1 MKFNFNHLMK
11 YILIFVFIVVYSCKR
26 DASAPQSNE
35 GSKLFTFID
44 PKESGITFVNKL
56 TEVPD
61 EHIFNFNYLYNGA
74 GVAIGD
80 INNDG
85 LQDIYFTGNRAED
98 KLYLNK
104 GDFKFEDISQKS
116 GIAAFDGWKNGV
128 VMADVN
134 GDGWLDIYVCR
145 GGFKNDP
152 KKNTNLLFINKKDG
166 TFSEEG
172 TRYGI
177 GDPGFS
183 MTASFFDFDNDND
196 LDLYVANRPDKFYLD
211 IPAVMAG
218 KKNPGLLCGD
228 HLFRNNGDNS
238 FSDISETA
246 GITNNYGFGLS
257 VTTGDLDQ
265 DGFQDIYVS
274 NDFIENDYYYHNNG
288 NGTFTESIKKISRHT
303 PFYSMGTDFGD
314 LNNDGFEEIFT
325 VEMRPED
332 YKRSKTSMPV
342 MNPKQFDTM
351 RIVGIHEQYMHNA
364 LQLNNGNGSFSEI
377 SQYSGVDKTDW
388 SWATLLSDF
397 DNDGWKDI
405 FVANG
410 IRRDLYDRDSY
421 GKLMYDLQHN
431 NSKKS
436 TEEILSNLP
445 AAKIVN
451 YVFQNQK
458 NLKFKK
464 VMNDWGIK
472 EPSFSNGAA
481 VADLDNDGDLDLVVN
496 NIQDPAFVYKNNSN
510 QNYCRLALDGPEK
523 NKFGIGAKITLKTP
537 EGIQYAEVR
546 NARGYLSSSEYIV
559 HFGLGDQKTVNEIIV
574 KWPDGK
580 VSDLKEPAINKVLS
594 VKYSESE
601 NEAKDGQ
608 GSELLFVD
616 KSDVIS
622 PAFTHKENMNFN
634 DYKVQVLLPH
644 RLSRLGPKLSVADVN
659 GDGKEDFFVGGAKD
673 QSGAIYF
680 QTENGSFSLSKQA
693 ALIADSKYE
702 DLGSGFFDADNDG
715 DVDLYVV
722 SGGTESSEGANYQ
735 DRLYL
740 NDGKGNFTKFAKN
753 LPTIISSGSCVSFID
768 FDADGD
774 LDIFRGGRTIP
785 DKYPFPPR
793 SYFLK
798 NNGKGVF
805 EDVSNIVAKEIMQLG
820 MITST
825 CVTDLNGDKIPEL
838 VLAGEWMPIKIF
850 EIKNG
855 VFVESALS
863 QQLKNTEGW
872 WYSLSNADLD
882 GDGDQDLLCGNLGEN
897 YKFHA
902 SVEKPF
908 QVYGNDFDHNGSIDI
923 VLAKYNG
930 SNLVPVRGK
939 QCSGEQMPFINV
951 KFPSFNAFADAK
963 LEDIYG
969 KGLDSSVHYSAKLFA
984 SVALMNEGGSL
995 KLVELPGEVQFS
1007 TAQSILSADFNA
1019 DQKLDLF
1026 VAGNQYGAEVETTR
1040 ADASIG
1046 AFFQGNGNGSWK
1058 FIHPSS
1064 SGVFL
1069 PYDVKD
1075 AKLIHVG
1082 GTKAVL
1088 VSVNNGNLKLLQWK

>member
-1 MKFNFNHLMK
+1 
-11 YILIFVFIVVYSCKR
+11 
-26 DASAPQSNE
+26 
-35 GSKLFTFID
+35 
-44 PKESGITFVNKL
+44 
-56 TEVPD
+56 
-61 EHIFNFNYLYNGA
+61 
-74 GVAIGD
+74 
-80 INNDG
+80 
-85 LQDIYFTGNRAED
+85 
-98 KLYLNK
+98 
-104 GDFKFEDISQKS
+104 
-116 GIAAFDGWKNGV
+116 
-128 VMADVN
+128 
-134 GDGWLDIYVCR
+134 
-145 GGFKNDP
+145 
-152 KKNTNLLFINKKDG
+152 
-166 TFSEEG
+166 
-172 TRYGI
+172 
-177 GDPGFS
+177 
-183 MTASFFDFDNDND
+183 
-196 LDLYVANRPDKFYLD
+196 
-211 IPAVMAG
+211 
-218 KKNPGLLCGD
+218 
-228 HLFRNNGDNS
+228 
-238 FSDISETA
+238 
-246 GITNNYGFGLS
+246 
-257 VTTGDLDQ
+257 
-265 DGFQDIYVS
+265 
-274 NDFIENDYYYHNNG
+274 
-288 NGTFTESIKKISRHT
+288 
-303 PFYSMGTDFGD
+303 
-314 LNNDGFEEIFT
+314 
-325 VEMRPED
+325 
-332 YKRSKTSMPV
+332 
-342 MNPKQFDTM
+342 
-351 RIVGIHEQYMHNA
+351 
-364 LQLNNGNGSFSEI
+364 
-377 SQYSGVDKTDW
+377 
-388 SWATLLSDF
+388 
-397 DNDGWKDI
+397 
-405 FVANG
+405 
-410 IRRDLYDRDSY
+410 
-421 GKLMYDLQHN
+421 
-431 NSKKS
+431 
-436 TEEILSNLP
+436 
-445 AAKIVN
+445 
-451 YVFQNQK
+451 
-458 NLKFKK
+458 
-464 VMNDWGIK
+464 
-472 EPSFSNGAA
+472 
-481 VADLDNDGDLDLVVN
+481 
-496 NIQDPAFVYKNNSN
+496 
-510 QNYCRLALDGPEK
+510 
-523 NKFGIGAKITLKTP
+523 
-537 EGIQYAEVR
+537 
-546 NARGYLSSSEYIV
+546 
-559 HFGLGDQKTVNEIIV
+559 
-574 KWPDGK
+574 
-580 VSDLKEPAINKVLS
+580 
-594 VKYSESE
+594 
-601 NEAKDGQ
+601 
-608 GSELLFVD
+608 
-616 KSDVIS
+616 
-622 PAFTHKENMNFN
+622 MNFN

-693 ALIADSKYE
+693 ALVADSKYE

-722 SGGTESSEGANYQ
+722 SGGTELSEGANYQ

-753 LPTIISSGSCVSFID
+753 LPTITSSGSCVSFID

-774 LDIFRGGRTIP
+774 FDIFRGGRTIP

-951 KFPSFNAFADAK
+951 KFPSYNAFADAK

-995 KLVELPGEVQFS
+995 KLVELPSEVQFS
-1007 TAQSILSADFNA
+1007 TAQSILTADFNS